1 MFARKLFIVVFSVLL
16 MVFGTGLFAY
26 GQSTADQVPIPVP
39 FTDAILKASIA
50 SIENNANITAEDK
63 IQIIDLYNNAAVR
76 LAEGKAS
83 ESLARDFAAKLEN
96 APALI
101 KALELE
107 TIAVR
112 KTLRR
117 SRTDLMAGYSER
129 SLEELEQSLVQE
141 QTNVGT
147 LRGLM
152 KQYDEALQALELR
165 PAQALKE
172 MATIDQSIAARTVAF
187 SGAAGQEI
195 SDLEQA
201 TSVLNQAH
209 LFAERQEKRTLGQE
223 IASISARRKVLD
235 KQLSLTAAKISYSN
249 DLVSV
254 LSERTGAART
264 VGAQRRL
271 DDAKE
276 EAAEFVDDHPLVL
289 AYAQENVKLAQRS
302 FDVASSEGNLPEE
315 VTQIGIKL
323 QQVRFDANVTKQIL
337 DSNRENKAYGAHLRS
352 LRKKQPKI
360 SDIQQRIKSR
370 ETDLQDA
377 LFQRI
382 TSQENIGIFNAN
394 PLDIAALKQVY
405 DLENGVSPALS
416 ESDVEHLQRA
426 YDSRRGHLN
435 ELASVASI
443 KSRKLE
449 EANVLHQQLLDEVR
463 ALSVLLDSRLLW
475 LPSTETLGISWPGK
489 VGMGIMQTF
498 TPGNFATAGKAFVA
512 GVRNS
517 YFLIFLGLGFLAA
530 LHMLRGRLKP
540 IVLNMGSKVGR
551 VQKDGYSLTP
561 LALFD
566 GAARAMVIVGLL
578 VLLGM
583 VFALSGSDS
592 KFVKN
597 LARTCFILSGPL
609 FVFLSLQ
616 AWSLKGR
623 LFDLHFRVDRQ
634 LRHKLLANIP
644 WLLIVIGVSVLLA
657 GLTNNDLDFDSGS
670 AALGVFGFLIG
681 SLGVAWFSLKM
692 AWSRSNVFLVKNRE
706 SEGMYLR
713 NERWFLALGVIV
725 PLGTAL
731 LAAFGYFETA
741 QLLLS
746 RFFVS
751 FCILMGA
758 YLIHGLLKRT
768 LVIAQRRLALEQA
781 RARRDRAVKERMDK
795 AAAEERGEIS
805 VPKLDTD
812 SIDLETINRQSRHL
826 INVAVFVVTVG
837 ALWALWSNILPAL
850 SIFDNVEA
858 WGYDKLDAS
867 GRIIIDKETSLPVHV
882 IISYWNVLQALGI
895 GLITWLSA
903 RNLPGFLEMFVLK
916 RVNMAQSSR
925 FAIVT
930 VLGYLIFMI
939 GVLVAFDKL
948 GTQWSQL
955 QWIVAAFGVGI
966 GFGLQAIFANFISGL
981 IILFERPVR
990 IGDYVSIGDISGT
1003 VTRIQ
1008 IRATTLLDLDN
1019 KEILIPNQELV
1030 TQQVTNWTLAN
1041 PVTRLIIKVGIAYG
1055 SDTEKAHK
1063 VMLETIRENPNVLRN
1078 PEPTVLFLGFGDSSL
1093 DFELRSFL
1101 RDFTQRFIVSH
1112 ELHMAIDVA
1121 LRAADIEIAFPQ
1133 RDLHIKNPEALKM
1146 MVEDN

>member
-1 MFARKLFIVVFSVLL
+1 MFARKLCIVVFSVLL
-16 MVFGTGLFAY
+16 TVFGTGIFAY

-39 FTDAILKASIA
+39 FTDAVLKAFA
-50 SIENNANITAEDK
+50 TNTEDDAKITAEDK
-63 IQIIDLYNNAAVR
+63 TQIIDLYNRAAAR

-83 ESLARDFAAKLEN
+83 ENLAKGFAARLGN
-96 APALI
+96 APQFI
-101 KALELE
+101 KILEQD
-107 TIAVR
+107 TVAVR
-112 KTLRR
+112 EILRR
-117 SRTDLMAGYSER
+117 SRSDMMAAYNES
-129 SLEELEQSLVQE
+129 SLEELEQNLVEE
-141 QTNVGT
+141 QAKVGT

-152 KQYDEALQALELR
+152 SQYDGDLQALDLR
-165 PAQALKE
+165 PAQALE
-172 MATIDQSIAARTVAF
+172 EIATLEQSIVARTPIPVIPTSANGDV
-187 SGAAGQEI
+187 SK
-195 SDLEQA
+195 LEQA
-201 TSVLNQAH
+201 SNILNQAQ
-209 LFAERQEKRTLGQE
+209 LYAERQKKRALERE

-235 KQLSLTAAKISYSN
+235 KQLSLTAAKISQSN

-254 LSERTGAART
+254 LSERTGVART
-264 VGAQRRL
+264 DGAQLRL
-271 DDAKE
+271 DDAQKE
-276 EAAEFVDDHPLVL
+276 AEEFVEDHPLVL
-289 AYAQENVKLAQRS
+289 AYAQENVRLAQRNLTI
-302 FDVASSEGNLPEE
+302 AQSEGNLPEQ
-315 VTQIGIKL
+315 VTQIGVKL
-323 QQVRFDANVTKQIL
+323 QQVRFDANVTEKIL
-337 DSNRENKAYGAHLRS
+337 GSQRMNKAYGAHLRS

-360 SDIQQRIKSR
+360 ASIQQRIKAR
-370 ETDLQDA
+370 ETALQDA

-382 TSQENIGIFNAN
+382 TSQEDIGIFNTS
-394 PLDIAALKQVY
+394 PLNIPALKQVY
-405 DLENGVSPALS
+405 DLQNGDTPDLS
-416 ESDVEHLQRA
+416 ESDAEHLQRA

-443 KSRKLE
+443 KARKLE
-449 EANVLHQQLLDEVR
+449 EANVLHQKLLDEVKT
-463 ALSVLLDSRLLW
+463 LSVLLDSRLLW
-475 LPSTETLGISWPGK
+475 LPSTETLSVSWPRK
-489 VGMGIMQTF
+489 VGLGIVQTF
-498 TPGNFATAGKAFVA
+498 TTGNFAASGKAFVE

-517 YFLIFLGLGFLAA
+517 FFLIFLGLGFLAA

-551 VQKDGYSLTP
+551 VQKDGYGLTP

-566 GAARAMVIVGLL
+566 GAARAMVVVGLL
-578 VLLGM
+578 VILGM

-592 KFVKN
+592 KFVKD

-609 FVFLSLQ
+609 YVFLSLQ

-623 LFDLHFRVDRQ
+623 LFDLHYRVDRQ
-634 LRHKLLANIP
+634 LRHRLLANIP
-644 WLLIVIGVSVLLA
+644 WLIIVICISVLLS

-692 AWSRSNVFLVKNRE
+692 AWSRSKVFLAKNHE
-706 SEGMYLR
+706 TEGMYLR

-725 PLGTAL
+725 PLGTTL

-741 QLLLS
+741 LLLLS

-758 YLIHGLLKRT
+758 YIIHGLLKRT

-826 INVAVFVVTVG
+826 INVTVFVVTVG

-850 SIFDNVEA
+850 SIFDNVQLWSYMDVTA
-858 WGYDKLDAS
+858 GS
-867 GRIIIDKETSLPVHV
+867 GLQKVSITL
-882 IISYWNVLQALGI
+882 WNVMQAFGI
-895 GLITWLSA
+895 GIITWLAA

-930 VLGYLIFMI
+930 VLGYMIFII
-939 GVLVAFDKL
+939 GVMVAFDKL

-955 QWIVAAFGVGI
+955 QWIVAALGVGI

-1055 SDTEKAHK
+1055 SDTELAHK
-1063 VMLETIRENPNVLRN
+1063 TMLATIKNNPNVLSN
-1078 PEPTVLFLGFGDSSL
+1078 PEPTVLFLGFGDSTL
-1093 DFELRSFL
+1093 DFELRVFL

-1112 ELHMAIDVA
+1112 ELHMAIDAA
-1121 LRAADIEIAFPQ
+1121 LREESIEIAFPQ
-1133 RDLHIKNPEALKM
+1133 RDLHIKNLEALKV

>member
-1 MFARKLFIVVFSVLL
+1 MANMFARKVLIVFFSVLW
-16 MVFGTGLFAY
+16 MISAMGQFAY
-26 GQSTADQVPIPVP
+26 GQSETEQAPVPIP
-39 FTDAILKASIA
+39 FTDALLRASIS
-50 SIENNANITAEDK
+50 SIENNAALTAEDK
-63 IQIIDLYNNAAVR
+63 TRIIDIYNIAAVR

-83 ESLARDFAAKLEN
+83 ESMGWEFAAKLEN
-96 APALI
+96 APELI
-101 KALELE
+101 RALELE

-112 KTLRR
+112 ETLRR
-117 SRTDLMAGYSER
+117 SRIHMMAVYSER

-141 QTNVGT
+141 QSNVGT

-152 KQYDEALQALELR
+152 KQYDEDLQALELR
-165 PAQALKE
+165 PAQALE
-172 MATIDQSIAARTVAF
+172 EIAALDQSIAARAAV
-187 SGAAGQEI
+187 SNGAGGTGGTGGTEI
-195 SDLEQA
+195 SGLEQA

-209 LFAERQEKRTLGQE
+209 LFAERQETRRLGQE
-223 IASISARRKVLD
+223 ISSISARRKVLD
-235 KQLSLTAAKISYSN
+235 KQLSLTRAKVNYSN
-249 DLVSV
+249 ALVSV

-264 VGAQRRL
+264 DGARMRF
-271 DDAKE
+271 DDAGE
-276 EAAEFVDDHPLVL
+276 EAAEFVGDHAMVL
-289 AYAQENVKLAQRS
+289 AYAQENVKLAQRNL
-302 FDVASSEGNLPEE
+302 DIASSEGNLPEE

-323 QQVRFDANVTKQIL
+323 QQVRFDANVTEQIL
-337 DSNRENKAYGAHLRS
+337 GSNRVNKAYGAHLRS

-360 SDIQQRIKSR
+360 SDIQQLIKSR
-370 ETDLQDA
+370 ETDLQNA

-382 TSQENIGIFNAN
+382 TSQEDIGIFNASS
-394 PLDIAALKQVY
+394 LDIAALKLVY
-405 DLENGVSPALS
+405 DLENGVSLDLS
-416 ESDVEHLQRA
+416 ESDIEHLQRA

-435 ELASVASI
+435 ELASVASL
-443 KSRKLE
+443 KARKLE
-449 EANVLHQQLLDEVR
+449 EVNVLHQQLLDEVK
-463 ALSVLLDSRLLW
+463 ALCVLLDSNLLW
-475 LPSTETLGISWPGK
+475 LPSTETLGLSWPGK
-489 VGMGIMQTF
+489 VGKGFFLTF
-498 TPGNFATAGKAFVA
+498 NADNLTSTGKAFVN

-517 YFLIFLGLGFLAA
+517 YFIIFLGLGFLAA
-530 LHMLRGRLKP
+530 LHMLRERIKLL
-540 IVLNMGSKVGR
+540 VTNMSAKVGR

-566 GAARAMVIVGLL
+566 GAARAVIIVGML
-578 VLLGM
+578 VILGV

-592 KFVKN
+592 RFVID
-597 LARTCFILSGPL
+597 LTHTCFILSGPL
-609 FVFLSLQ
+609 LVFLSLQ
-616 AWSLKGR
+616 AWSKKGR

-634 LRHKLLANIP
+634 LRDRLLANVP
-644 WLLIVIGVSVLLA
+644 WLLVILSIGVFLVGQTSSVLE
-657 GLTNNDLDFDSGS
+657 FDSGA

-681 SLGVAWFSLKM
+681 SLGVSWFSLQM
-692 AWSRSNVFLVKNRE
+692 AWSRSKVFMSKGRE
-706 SEGMYLR
+706 AEGMYLR

-725 PLGTAL
+725 PFGTAL
-731 LAAFGYFETA
+731 LAGFGYFETA
-741 QLLLS
+741 QLLLT

-751 FCILMGA
+751 FCVLMGA
-758 YLIHGLLKRT
+758 YLIHGLMKRT

-795 AAAEERGEIS
+795 AAAEERGEVS
-805 VPKLDTD
+805 VPKLNTD
-812 SIDLETINRQSRHL
+812 SIDLETINRQSKQL
-826 INVAVFVVTVG
+826 INVTVFVVTVG

-850 SIFDNVEA
+850 SVFDTVRIG
-858 WGYDKLDAS
+858 GY
-867 GRIIIDKETSLPVHV
+867 KEITSTGIVPVD
-882 IISYWNVLQALGI
+882 ITLWNVMQAFGI
-895 GLITWLSA
+895 GIITWFAA

-930 VLGYLIFMI
+930 VLGYIIFII
-939 GVLVAFDKL
+939 GVFVAFEKL
-948 GTQWSQL
+948 GTQWSQF

-990 IGDYVSIGDISGT
+990 IGDYVTIGDISGT

-1063 VMLETIRENPNVLRN
+1063 VMLETIRENPNVLNN

-1112 ELHMAIDVA
+1112 ELHMAIDAA

-1133 RDLHIKNPEALKM
+1133 RDLHIKNPEAIKM
-1146 MVEDN
+1146 MAGDS